1 MKAQDIIAQM
11 PAQVRTQAEAK
22 AAKEGLTL
30 EAFVEKQVSLQ
41 LNDEQLD
48 AVSGGAVD
56 AIDWAVVG
64 RIDHNPIRNDTNVGG
79 GVVFRF

>member
-1 MKAQDIIAQM
+1 MKAQDIISQM
-11 PAQVRTQAEAK
+11 PPQVRAQAEAK
-22 AAKEGLTL
+22 AAEEGLTL

-48 AVSGGAVD
+48 AVSGGASD
-56 AIDWAVVG
+56 IDWGVVA
-64 RIDHNPIRNDTNVGG
+64 RVDHNPIRNDTNVGG